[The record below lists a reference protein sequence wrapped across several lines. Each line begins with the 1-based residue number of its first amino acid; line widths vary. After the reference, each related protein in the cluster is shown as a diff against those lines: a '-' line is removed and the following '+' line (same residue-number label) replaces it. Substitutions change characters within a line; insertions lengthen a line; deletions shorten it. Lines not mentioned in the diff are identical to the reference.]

1 MPQSTYT
8 ISKSSRRDVARL
20 GQIAASAWDKDKN
33 TQVKLMGTKPG
44 AFAEGMAMGI
54 QHYTDSTSS
63 IVIKATDDRDGKIV
77 GFCAWGFRNVDLD
90 ASPAEDDDDNVEEE
104 GPAASEKS
112 KSAFDGQIVKDEMT
126 IPGAE
131 RIKELEAM
139 TGKHLN
145 DFFEKRLR
153 DGSKSI
159 FVGMTA
165 VDPGYKGVGV
175 GSQLMSW
182 GTEHADRL
190 GASMWVHASEAG
202 WPLFEKHGFKEVD
215 RLTIDLDEWAVGP
228 PPKDGAFGDSEKWGQ
243 YTFRYGGR
251 QPASA

>member
-20 GQIAASAWDKDKN
+20 GQIAASTWDKDKN

-63 IVIKATDDRDGKIV
+63 VVIKATDDRDGKIV
-77 GFCAWGFRNVDLD
+77 GFCAWGFRN
-90 ASPAEDDDDNVEEE
+90 
-104 GPAASEKS
+104 
-112 KSAFDGQIVKDEMT
+112 SAFDGQIVKDETT